1 MNTLKNKKDMK
12 TKSPNFPTLK
22 VEKIKTSD
30 GVIIGVNIPVINKSL
45 IFADI
50 STKPLSWDLAMAHA
64 KNLGKQLPTKD
75 ELYILQYFR
84 AQIAKIYPPFADMD
98 IWSQTSSQ
106 YSASYAWIVGYH
118 GGVHDYRKYDG
129 FTAIPLSDLILES

>member
-1 MNTLKNKKDMK
+1 MK

-50 STKPLSWDLAMAHA
+50 SKNPEKWEEAMARA
-64 KNLGKQLPTKD
+64 KVLGKQLPTKD

-106 YSASYAWIVGYH
+106 YSATLAWYVNSNGF
-118 GGVHDYRKYDG
+118 VDSDYKYDG
-129 FTAIPLSDLILES
+129 LTAIPLSDLILES

>member
-1 MNTLKNKKDMK
+1 MK
-12 TKSPNFPTLK
+12 TKSTNFPALK

-84 AQIAKIYPPFADMD
+84 AQIAKIYPPFADMN

-106 YSASYAWIVGYH
+106 SSANHAWLVPNRGL
-118 GGVHDYRKYDG
+118 VDDYYKYYG
-129 FTAIPLSDLILES
+129 LTAIPLSDLILES

>member
-1 MNTLKNKKDMK
+1 MK

-50 STKPLSWDLAMAHA
+50 SKNPEKWEEAMARA

-106 YSASYAWIVGYH
+106 CSASLAWNVCSNGTVGSY
-118 GGVHDYRKYDG
+118 YKYYG
-129 FTAIPLSDLILES
+129 LSAIPLSDLILES

>member
-1 MNTLKNKKDMK
+1 MK
-12 TKSPNFPTLK
+12 TKSRNFPTLK

-50 STKPLSWDLAMAHA
+50 SKNPEKWEEAMARA
-64 KNLGKQLPTKD
+64 KVLGKQLPTKD

-84 AQIAKIYPPFADMD
+84 AQIAKIYPPFADMN

-106 YSASYAWIVGYH
+106 YSASNAWRVSSN
-118 GGVHDYRKYDG
+118 GGVNSGSKCYG
-129 FTAIPLSDLILES
+129 LTAIPLSDLILES

>member
-1 MNTLKNKKDMK
+1 MK

-50 STKPLSWDLAMAHA
+50 SKNPEKWEEAMARA
-64 KNLGKQLPTKD
+64 KVLGKQLPTKD

-106 YSASYAWIVGYH
+106 YSADPAWYVTYYGAVHGYTK
-118 GGVHDYRKYDG
+118 YRG
-129 FTAIPLSDLILES
+129 LTAIPLSDLILES